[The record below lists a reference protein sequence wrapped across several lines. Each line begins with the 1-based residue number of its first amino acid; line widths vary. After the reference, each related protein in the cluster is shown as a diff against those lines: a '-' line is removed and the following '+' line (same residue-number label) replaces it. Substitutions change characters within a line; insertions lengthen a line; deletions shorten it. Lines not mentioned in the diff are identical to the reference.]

1 MFERGERQVAP
12 VIGGGKAAPTGAG
25 VTRGGITQ
33 KVAPTV
39 GSR

>member
-1 MFERGERQVAP
+1 MFERGDKQVAP
-12 VIGGGKAAPTGAG
+12 TVGGGKAAPTGGG